1 MSTSHIVVVLV
12 LLCAFA
18 QHGLALRPSLAGSL
32 HLGAHTHGK
41 LQSRGQS
48 LNRGSSRSTSVSE
61 GGRLLAVPSGS
72 VACSATTTATSTATA
87 TATAG
92 GRVLR
97 GLALALASLV
107 DPAISGGLLS
117 GGLHAITGPDHLAAL
132 MAPSVGRS
140 GFTGLRIGA
149 LWGVGHGISACILG
163 LSAYFLKGQ
172 FTGKFAILEKL
183 AHLSESVVGVSIL
196 FIGLVGIKES
206 REAEDVEGTESTS
219 TIDGKVVV
227 TKTVTNKPKSY
238 SAILANGVLHGLSWD
253 GAPSL
258 APAIAM
264 SSWRGAVTFLLSYSL
279 GTIVTMAIAAGT
291 LGELSMRVGKA
302 ANSPDLPRKLS
313 LVSSLLA
320 VTIGVYLILKS
331 VFMR

>member
-1 MSTSHIVVVLV
+1 MSSFSLIVVVLV
-12 LLCAFA
+12 LLCSFA
-18 QHGLALRPSLAGSL
+18 QHGLALRQIIPAAGNL
-32 HLGAHTHGK
+32 HLGGGGRSV
-41 LQSRGQS
+41 QF
-48 LNRGSSRSTSVSE
+48 LNRGYSSRSTLSVSE
-61 GGRLLAVPSGS
+61 GRGKRLLAVPSGS
-72 VACSATTTATSTATA
+72 VVTTTTKSTAA
-87 TATAG
+87 AG
-92 GRVLR
+92 VLLS
-97 GLALALASLV
+97 GLARAVASLV
-107 DPAISGGLLS
+107 SPAISGGLLS

-149 LWGVGHGISACILG
+149 LWGVGHGISACVLG
-163 LSAYFLKGQ
+163 LSAYFLKGK

-183 AHLSESVVGVSIL
+183 ANLAESVVGVSIL

-206 REAEDVEGTESTS
+206 TAPVESDIDTEDG
-219 TIDGKVVV
+219 V
-227 TKTVTNKPKSY
+227 TKAVKPKSY

-264 SSWRGAVTFLLSYSL
+264 SSWRSAVTFLLSYSL

-291 LGELSMRVGKA
+291 LGELSVRVGKA

-313 LVSSLLA
+313 LVSSVLA
-320 VTIGVYLILKS
+320 VTIGLYLILKS
-331 VFMR
+331 VFIR